1 MADEPENVDLRFIA
15 AQRES
20 IATADL
26 TEAELALIE
35 AAEIPAKH
43 RYAFDLRHTLADLL
57 AQCDPAAPL
66 SDEDR
71 EWLDAPARGREL
83 I

>member
-1 MADEPENVDLRFIA
+1 MADEPENVDLRFKA

-43 RYAFDLRHTLADLL
+43 RYALG
-57 AQCDPAAPL
+57 
-66 SDEDR
+66 E
-71 EWLDAPARGREL
+71 
-83 I
+83 